1 MFFFNFNNV
10 NGRFFESKFHEIKK
24 EAIKKYGLGANIC
37 STDREVLDMCCM
49 IEGTEEIFLES
60 ALSVLVPGITERK

>member
-1 MFFFNFNNV
+1 MNMC
-10 NGRFFESKFHEIKK
+10 GR
-24 EAIKKYGLGANIC
+24 
-37 STDREVLDMCCM
+37 

>member
-1 MFFFNFNNV
+1 MGMC
-10 NGRFFESKFHEIKK
+10 GR
-24 EAIKKYGLGANIC
+24 
-37 STDREVLDMCCM
+37 